1 MGKIIDL
8 IKNFI
13 EPRNQQTF
21 DELATA
27 SGISEK
33 DLKQLKSTM
42 EGIDWKS
49 FSREDEEKKSKQRK
63 STTKQILSKDE
74 INIHKESSI
83 EKNKSDDIEIEK

>member
-21 DELATA
+21 DELAVA

-33 DLKQLKSTM
+33 ELKQLKSTM

-49 FSREDEEKKSKQRK
+49 FSREDEEKISKKKQR
-63 STTKQILSKDE
+63 TTKTVLNKDE
-74 INIHKESSI
+74 INIHKEL
-83 EKNKSDDIEIEK
+83 KSKRDKDVDMEIEK

>member
-21 DELATA
+21 DELAVA

-33 DLKQLKSTM
+33 ELKQLKSTM

-49 FSREDEEKKSKQRK
+49 FSREDEEKISKKKQR
-63 STTKQILSKDE
+63 TTKTVLNKYE
-74 INIHKESSI
+74 INIHKES
-83 EKNKSDDIEIEK
+83 KSKRDKDADMEIEK

>member
-21 DELATA
+21 DELAVA

-33 DLKQLKSTM
+33 ELKQLKSTM

-49 FSREDEEKKSKQRK
+49 FSREDEEKISKKKQR
-63 STTKQILSKDE
+63 TTKTVLNKDE
-74 INIHKESSI
+74 INIHKES
-83 EKNKSDDIEIEK
+83 KSKRDKDADMEIEK

>member
-21 DELATA
+21 DELAVA

-33 DLKQLKSTM
+33 ELKQLKSTM

-49 FSREDEEKKSKQRK
+49 FAREDEEKISKKR
-63 STTKQILSKDE
+63 TTKQVLNKEE
-74 INIHKESSI
+74 ININKESSI
-83 EKNKSDDIEIEK
+83 RKVKNDDIEIEK

>member
-21 DELATA
+21 DELAVA
-27 SGISEK
+27 SEISEK
-33 DLKQLKSTM
+33 ELKQLKSTM

-49 FSREDEEKKSKQRK
+49 FSREDEEKISKKKQR
-63 STTKQILSKDE
+63 TTKTVLNKDE
-74 INIHKESSI
+74 INIHKES
-83 EKNKSDDIEIEK
+83 KSQRDKDVDMEIEK

>member
-21 DELATA
+21 DELAVA
-27 SGISEK
+27 SEISEK
-33 DLKQLKSTM
+33 ELKQLKSTM

-49 FSREDEEKKSKQRK
+49 FSREDEEKISKKKQR
-63 STTKQILSKDE
+63 TTKTVLNKDE
-74 INIHKESSI
+74 INIHKES
-83 EKNKSDDIEIEK
+83 KSKRDKDVDMEIEK

>member
-1 MGKIIDL
+1 MGNIIDL

-21 DELATA
+21 DELAIA

-33 DLKQLKSTM
+33 ELKQLKSSM
-42 EGIDWKS
+42 EGIDWES
-49 FSREDEEKKSKQRK
+49 FAREDEEKTSKKRIR
-63 STTKQILSKDE
+63 TTKQVLNKDE

-83 EKNKSDDIEIEK
+83 KKFKDDDMEIEK

>member
-21 DELATA
+21 DELAIA

-33 DLKQLKSTM
+33 ELKKLKSSM

-49 FSREDEEKKSKQRK
+49 FAREDEEKTSKKRTR
-63 STTKQILSKDE
+63 TTKQVLNKDE

-83 EKNKSDDIEIEK
+83 KKSKDDDMEIEK